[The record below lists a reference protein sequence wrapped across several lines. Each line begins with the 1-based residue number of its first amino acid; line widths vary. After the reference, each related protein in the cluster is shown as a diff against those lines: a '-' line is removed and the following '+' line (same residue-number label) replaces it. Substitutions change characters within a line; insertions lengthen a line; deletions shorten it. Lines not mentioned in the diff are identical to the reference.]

1 MKSNNLIYVAGHN
14 GMVGS
19 AIVRNL
25 KQQGYTNLIMKS
37 SSDLDLRDKQAT
49 EDFFAQHKP
58 KYVFLAA
65 AKVGGIIANDNYGA
79 DFISQNLAIQSN
91 VIESSHQFGVKKLLF
106 LGSSCIYPKL
116 ASQPMKEE
124 ALLTGEL
131 EPTNLPY
138 AIAKIAGKIMCDAY
152 YKQYDFD
159 AFTVMPPNV
168 YGVGDNFHP
177 ENSHVIAGLMYRF
190 HQAKINKQDKITC
203 WGTGSPFREFIYAD
217 DLGDACVFLMK
228 NYSKGGMINAGSG
241 EEISIKQLAKTIAQI
256 VGFEGELIWDTSKP
270 DGTPKKLMDNSKI
283 NQLGWKSTTPLKEGL
298 EAMYQWYLKSLQQ

>member
-177 ENSHVIAGLMYRF
+177 EHSHVIAGLMYRF

-228 NYSKGGMINAGSG
+228 NYSKGGMINAGSS

>member
-25 KQQGYTNLIMKS
+25 KQQCYTNLIMKS

-177 ENSHVIAGLMYRF
+177 EHSHVIAGLMYRF

>member
-177 ENSHVIAGLMYRF
+177 EHSHVIAGLMYRF

-228 NYSKGGMINAGSG
+228 NYSKGGMINAGSS

-283 NQLGWKSTTPLKEGL
+283 NQLGWKSTTPLKKGL